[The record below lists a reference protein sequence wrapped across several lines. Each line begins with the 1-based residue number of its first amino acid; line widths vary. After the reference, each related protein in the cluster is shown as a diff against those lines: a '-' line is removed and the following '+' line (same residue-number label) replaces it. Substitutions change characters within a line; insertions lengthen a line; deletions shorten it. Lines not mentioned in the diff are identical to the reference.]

1 VNVQEGNQLLDLA
14 GGAPKPLYSVE
25 TKADS
30 TLNPYVAAARFVI
43 SSGDLDRNVKQSA
56 AQIARQT
63 TQYLAQSR
71 TGPR

>member
-1 VNVQEGNQLLDLA
+1 
-14 GGAPKPLYSVE
+14 
-25 TKADS
+25 
-30 TLNPYVAAARFVI
+30 VAAARFVI